1 MIDRNVAPNR
11 FHPLLAV
18 LITSAALSAAPAV
31 ASEDFQVNITTSE
44 NQQYSDV
51 AHDTTGRFLIA
62 WTSWP
67 NDPYREMVHRR
78 VYEADG
84 TPATGELAVGSES
97 DVFQLDAHV
106 CGLADGG
113 WVLAWRARTSTDGTG
128 GIRAQRIAADGS
140 PSGSVIVVSTDSLLA
155 DTFVRGAVNLDVACL
170 PDGGFFVGYS
180 EGFAPDRESIF
191 EIDVYGRRF
200 DSAGAPLGSSFT
212 VNQDTEGD
220 QGNFGGVAVE
230 SSLDGSV
237 VVVWSSNCPVGAS
250 SAGCPVEP
258 DGSASSTQARLY
270 APDGTPGDEFRANTT
285 TEGTQGSHGVAAAFD
300 DDGNFVLAWYD
311 GDLSSGS
318 CDGFLPCGGIS
329 AQQYDASGNPLGEE
343 FRVNTAAGRNLHP
356 VVSHDASGG
365 LLFVWERSGPPA
377 TETEALVA
385 RRFSNDG
392 KPRGGEFLVT
402 SNPPNSD
409 RDPRI
414 SAGNGNY
421 VVTWSNYGGADGS
434 AVGVFARVISLDN
447 PTCPGTA
454 ASDCRTGAAK
464 LRARIDDESG
474 HTRLRWKWTGSN
486 AGDLRSL
493 EGALG
498 FAMCFYDGDSLVESA
513 ASAPDARCGEGSC
526 WNVLDDREIFR
537 KALRG
542 GAGLR
547 RVRLMESSIVS
558 RLEGYD
564 VKPRVARR
572 WDAQFRS
579 GDGRCWQAA
588 E

>member
-11 FHPLLAV
+11 FHPLLAL
-18 LITSAALSAAPAV
+18 LIASAALSAAPAV

-140 PSGSVIVVSTDSLLA
+140 PSGSVIVVSSDSLLA

-220 QGNFGGVAVE
+220 QGNFGGE
-230 SSLDGSV
+230 QLPGR
-237 VVVWSSNCPVGAS
+237 CI
-250 SAGCPVEP
+250 
-258 DGSASSTQARLY
+258 QRRL
-270 APDGTPGDEFRANTT
+270 PR
-285 TEGTQGSHGVAAAFD
+285 
-300 DDGNFVLAWYD
+300 
-311 GDLSSGS
+311 
-318 CDGFLPCGGIS
+318 
-329 AQQYDASGNPLGEE
+329 
-343 FRVNTAAGRNLHP
+343 RAGRIGILH
-356 VVSHDASGG
+356 A
-365 LLFVWERSGPPA
+365 GPA
-377 TETEALVA
+377 
-385 RRFSNDG
+385 
-392 KPRGGEFLVT
+392 
-402 SNPPNSD
+402 
-409 RDPRI
+409 
-414 SAGNGNY
+414 
-421 VVTWSNYGGADGS
+421 
-434 AVGVFARVISLDN
+434 
-447 PTCPGTA
+447 
-454 ASDCRTGAAK
+454 
-464 LRARIDDESG
+464 LRARRNARRRVSRQHHHRG
-474 HTRLRWKWTGSN
+474 N
-486 AGDLRSL
+486 AGKSRS
-493 EGALG
+493 
-498 FAMCFYDGDSLVESA
+498 
-513 ASAPDARCGEGSC
+513 
-526 WNVLDDREIFR
+526 
-537 KALRG
+537 RG
-542 GAGLR
+542 GLR
-547 RVRLMESSIVS
+547 R
-558 RLEGYD
+558 
-564 VKPRVARR
+564 
-572 WDAQFRS
+572 
-579 GDGRCWQAA
+579 
-588 E
+588 